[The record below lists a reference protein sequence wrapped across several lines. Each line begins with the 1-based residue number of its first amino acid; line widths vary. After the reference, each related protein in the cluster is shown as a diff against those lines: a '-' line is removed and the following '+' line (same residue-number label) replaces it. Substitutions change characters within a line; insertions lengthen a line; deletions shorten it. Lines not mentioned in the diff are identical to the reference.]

1 MRIANRTD
9 RRINAGR
16 DEPFGEP
23 DRRIL
28 APRVIVM
35 NKSRKVLDT
44 LTWGKRE
51 P

>member
-9 RRINAGR
+9 RRINAGL

-28 APRVIVM
+28 AARVIMM
-35 NKSRKVLDT
+35 N
-44 LTWGKRE
+44 
-51 P
+51 